1 MECMTALI
9 IILILINVF
18 LIGIILGFSIT
29 AFKKEEIKATSEPRV
44 PILNT
49 DEFDKINSLYKNF
62 LSYDGSEQH

>member
-29 AFKKEEIKATSEPRV
+29 AFKKEEIKAASEPRV